1 VKHAVRFTLT
11 RSRADRLVMQKLGG
25 SNMGFFRLILVLFL
39 FILLLASQ
47 SGHSSQ
53 SGFPA
58 SRWRFVQIEF
68 LYISL
73 ALLSC
78 LEPPKELFLQF
89 IKSTCP
95 LVAYGLSYFF
105 R

>member
-1 VKHAVRFTLT
+1 
-11 RSRADRLVMQKLGG
+11 MQKLGG
-25 SNMGFFRLILVLFL
+25 SNMGFFRLILVLSL

-47 SGHSSQ
+47 PGHSSQ

-68 LYISL
+68 PYISL
-73 ALLSC
+73 ALLSY
-78 LEPPKELFLQF
+78 LGTSQELFLPF

-95 LVAYGLSYFF
+95 LVACGLSYFF